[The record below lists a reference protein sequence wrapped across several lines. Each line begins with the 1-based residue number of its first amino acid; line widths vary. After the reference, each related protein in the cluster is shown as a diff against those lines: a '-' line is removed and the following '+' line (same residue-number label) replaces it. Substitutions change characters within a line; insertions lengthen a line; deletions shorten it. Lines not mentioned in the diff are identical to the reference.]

1 MPIRYDADRS
11 RHPWNFISLAM
22 FLFDL
27 AVHNHFWNFHW
38 ATFRLLITRCIFFWS
53 SAESIVLL
61 SAYHLA
67 RIFLGIWI
75 TLASANLAILRQC
88 QLYFLTG
95 YLREIEVIILRK
107 RVENISWFFS
117 IFFPFQ
123 NCTRE
128 CLLLLLFLSF
138 ISSLWRHFW
147 RSRFFIFL
155 WGRATWSLRW
165 ISNFYDYFPS
175 LLVVRPIRGTSTK
188 SQVLLGGCINLRD
201 WS

>member
-117 IFFPFQ
+117 IFFPSK
-123 NCTRE
+123 TARGSAYYYYY
-128 CLLLLLFLSF
+128 FLVLYPLCGVIFGGADSLYSSEDVRLGHSVGF
-138 ISSLWRHFW
+138 LTFTTISPLCWWCAQSV
-147 RSRFFIFL
+147 
-155 WGRATWSLRW
+155 GLRP
-165 ISNFYDYFPS
+165 N
-175 LLVVRPIRGTSTK
+175 LK
-188 SQVLLGGCINLRD
+188 SCWEVA
-201 WS
+201 